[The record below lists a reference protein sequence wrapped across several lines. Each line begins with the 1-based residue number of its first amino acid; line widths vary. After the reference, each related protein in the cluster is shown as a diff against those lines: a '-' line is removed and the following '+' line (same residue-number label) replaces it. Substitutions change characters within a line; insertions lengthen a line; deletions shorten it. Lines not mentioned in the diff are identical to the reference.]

1 LFFSITS
8 LVPTASAASESISN
22 IRLSKADAR
31 PGDTLVVTAD
41 ITSPSGINWVNMI
54 LYPPGGGTKGFD
66 TYFNLIAGSEQNG
79 TWSMNFAIPQTA
91 ENGVWNLVVGMQ
103 TKENLVK
110 TAYGPSI
117 NVSGSTTLET
127 KIVKIN
133 LSKVKSRPGE
143 TLIVTADITSPS
155 GINWVNLILYPPSGG
170 TRSFTTYF
178 NLVSGSEQNGT
189 WSMSFVMSPTAESG
203 VWKLVVGMESKDKLV
218 KVAYGPNIIVSTEA
232 DELAAQA
239 AADKAAAD
247 KAAADKAAADKA
259 AADKA
264 AADKAAADKAAAD
277 KAAQRLL
284 QDDFDLVM
292 QDYQKLLLRI
302 DSLKVKYPRVSL
314 LSGIEKKIRSLPI
327 ILGNDLSTA
336 KSNIRSANAS
346 LDLSEKV
353 WKKTQNVTITCVK
366 GKLVKKVTAINPV
379 CPSGYKK
386 K

>member
-1 LFFSITS
+1 MS

-22 IRLSKADAR
+22 IRLSKTDAR
-31 PGDTLVVTAD
+31 PGDNLVVTAD

-110 TAYGPSI
+110 TAYGPSV

-127 KIVKIN
+127 KIVRIN

-178 NLVSGSEQNGT
+178 NLASGSEQNGT

-232 DELAAQA
+232 DDLAAQA
-239 AADKAAAD
+239 AADKAAAEKAAAEKAAAEKAAAEKAAAEKAAAE
-247 KAAADKAAADKA
+247 KAAADKAAADL
-259 AADKA
+259 
-264 AADKAAADKAAAD
+264 
-277 KAAQRLL
+277 AAQKLL
-284 QDDFDLVM
+284 QDDFNLVM

-346 LDLSEKV
+346 LDLSVKV

-366 GKLVKKVTAINPV
+366 GKSVKKVTAINPV

>member
-1 LFFSITS
+1 MRKILVYCILFFSITS

-264 AADKAAADKAAAD
+264 A
-277 KAAQRLL
+277 QRLL

-366 GKLVKKVTAINPV
+366 GKLVKKVTAINPI

>member
-1 LFFSITS
+1 MRKILVYCILFFSIMS

-22 IRLSKADAR
+22 IRLSKTDAR
-31 PGDTLVVTAD
+31 PGDNLVVTAD

-110 TAYGPSI
+110 TAYGPSV

-127 KIVKIN
+127 KIVRIN

-178 NLVSGSEQNGT
+178 NLASGSEQNGT

-232 DELAAQA
+232 DDLAAQA
-239 AADKAAAD
+239 AADKAAAE
-247 KAAADKAAADKA
+247 KAAADKAAADL
-259 AADKA
+259 
-264 AADKAAADKAAAD
+264 
-277 KAAQRLL
+277 AAQKLL
-284 QDDFDLVM
+284 QDDFNLVM

-346 LDLSEKV
+346 LDLSVKV

-366 GKLVKKVTAINPV
+366 GKSVKKVTAINPV

>member
-1 LFFSITS
+1 
-8 LVPTASAASESISN
+8 
-22 IRLSKADAR
+22 
-31 PGDTLVVTAD
+31 
-41 ITSPSGINWVNMI
+41 
-54 LYPPGGGTKGFD
+54 
-66 TYFNLIAGSEQNG
+66 
-79 TWSMNFAIPQTA
+79 
-91 ENGVWNLVVGMQ
+91 
-103 TKENLVK
+103 
-110 TAYGPSI
+110 
-117 NVSGSTTLET
+117 
-127 KIVKIN
+127 
-133 LSKVKSRPGE
+133 
-143 TLIVTADITSPS
+143 
-155 GINWVNLILYPPSGG
+155 
-170 TRSFTTYF
+170 
-178 NLVSGSEQNGT
+178 
-189 WSMSFVMSPTAESG
+189 MSFVMSPTAESG

-232 DELAAQA
+232 DELAAQ
-239 AADKAAAD
+239 AAAD

>member
-1 LFFSITS
+1 MS

-22 IRLSKADAR
+22 IRLSKTDAR
-31 PGDTLVVTAD
+31 PGDNLVVTAD

-110 TAYGPSI
+110 TAYGPSV

-127 KIVKIN
+127 KIVRIN

-178 NLVSGSEQNGT
+178 NLASGSEQNGT

-232 DELAAQA
+232 DDLAAQA
-239 AADKAAAD
+239 AADKAAAE
-247 KAAADKAAADKA
+247 KAAADKAAADL
-259 AADKA
+259 
-264 AADKAAADKAAAD
+264 
-277 KAAQRLL
+277 AAQKLL
-284 QDDFDLVM
+284 QDDFNLVM

-346 LDLSEKV
+346 LDLSVKV

-366 GKLVKKVTAINPV
+366 GKSVKKVTAINPV

>member
-1 LFFSITS
+1 MRKILVYCILFFSITS

-79 TWSMNFAIPQTA
+79 TWSMNFSIPQTA

-117 NVSGSTTLET
+117 NVTGSTTLET

-178 NLVSGSEQNGT
+178 NLASGSEQNGT

-247 KAAADKAAADKA
+247 KAAADKAAADKV

-264 AADKAAADKAAAD
+264 AADKAAADKEAAA
-277 KAAQRLL
+277 KAAINN
-284 QDDFDLVM
+284 
-292 QDYQKLLLRI
+292 YQKNDYVVYTTSTSDLPNQPIFKTLE
-302 DSLKVKYPRVSL
+302 DC
-314 LSGIEKKIRSLPI
+314 KKECSNNNTCVRFSRS
-327 ILGNDLSTA
+327 
-336 KSNIRSANAS
+336 KSANDNDIS
-346 LDLSEKV
+346 DCYL
-353 WKKTQNVTITCVK
+353 KKDITN
-366 GKLVKKVTAINPV
+366 NPK
-379 CPSGYKK
+379 SYNDWAWQTFTKN
-386 K
+386 

>member
-1 LFFSITS
+1 MS

-22 IRLSKADAR
+22 IRLSKTDAR
-31 PGDTLVVTAD
+31 PGDNLVVTAD

-110 TAYGPSI
+110 TAYGPSV

-127 KIVKIN
+127 KIVRIN

-178 NLVSGSEQNGT
+178 NLASGSEQNGT

-232 DELAAQA
+232 DDLAAQA

-247 KAAADKAAADKA
+247 L
-259 AADKA
+259 
-264 AADKAAADKAAAD
+264 
-277 KAAQRLL
+277 AAQKLL
-284 QDDFDLVM
+284 QDDFNLVM

-346 LDLSEKV
+346 LDLSVKV

-366 GKLVKKVTAINPV
+366 GKSVKKVTAINPV

>member
-1 LFFSITS
+1 MS

-22 IRLSKADAR
+22 IRLSKTDAR
-31 PGDTLVVTAD
+31 PGDNLVVTAD

-110 TAYGPSI
+110 TAYGPSV

-127 KIVKIN
+127 KIVRIN

-178 NLVSGSEQNGT
+178 NLASGSEQNGT

-232 DELAAQA
+232 DDLAAQA
-239 AADKAAAD
+239 AADKAAAEKAAAEKAAAEKAAAE
-247 KAAADKAAADKA
+247 KAAADKAAADL
-259 AADKA
+259 
-264 AADKAAADKAAAD
+264 
-277 KAAQRLL
+277 AAQKLL
-284 QDDFDLVM
+284 QDDFNLVM

-346 LDLSEKV
+346 LDLSVKV

-366 GKLVKKVTAINPV
+366 GKSVKKVTAINPV